1 MATGDPDVFP
11 SQDVKQST
19 KPLVKGMASP
29 RKAKITFNAMKMLDP
44 RHLKPDSME
53 TDRIMNVL
61 DETAAKLEM
70 SSLIP
75 RVIDSLDRF
84 ADVLGPEITKNLL
97 ELQELSME
105 MECLLASSG
114 EETTKAEEQRGRLCF
129 LEQSLK
135 CSIRNVLRLFLANP
149 SLLQAL
155 KPKAGVADSPAEV
168 FVRAFGV
175 FRNFMLERLLT
186 SPVEE
191 EGKIQ
196 FVADISLQIKKH
208 TEAIT
213 ALQAKLAAAIQTRE
227 DEISKKDNMI
237 KDLKTRIQDLA
248 KDSKISMQ
256 RIKEEGENQQKVELQ
271 ASQSRCAGLQQD
283 IEQLQRQ
290 LTTLVVEH
298 RASELMLRKRKCRL
312 EMEIWNWVQKY
323 DTDMA
328 EKQAEYEEVDAAY
341 AEEKAQLSLLTEK
354 HALLLQEYTQ
364 IEEERKMLREKEEE
378 ALKELNTKN
387 RAAARIQALWKGY
400 LVRRLYR
407 PKKKKGKGK
416 KGKKGKK

>member
-1 MATGDPDVFP
+1 MATGDPDVLP
-11 SQDVKQST
+11 SQDVKQCS

-29 RKAKITFNAMKMLDP
+29 KKAKITFDAMKMLDP
-44 RHLKPDSME
+44 HQLKPDSME
-53 TDRIMNVL
+53 TERIMNVL
-61 DETAAKLEM
+61 HETAAKLEM
-70 SSLIP
+70 SSLIA

-84 ADVLGPEITKNLL
+84 ADMLGPEITKNLL

-105 MECLLASSG
+105 MECLLAGSG
-114 EETTKAEEQRGRLCF
+114 EETTRAEEQRGHLCF
-129 LEQSLK
+129 LKQRLK

-149 SLLQAL
+149 SLPQAL
-155 KPKAGVADSPAEV
+155 KPKARVADSPAEV

-227 DEISKKDNMI
+227 DEISKKDNTI

-248 KDSKISMQ
+248 KDSKISLQ

-290 LTTLVVEH
+290 LTALVVEH
-298 RASELMLRKRKCRL
+298 RASELVLRKRKCRL

-364 IEEERKMLREKEEE
+364 IEEERRMLREKEEE

-416 KGKKGKK
+416 KGKK

>member
-298 RASELMLRKRKCRL
+298 RASELMLRK
-312 EMEIWNWVQKY
+312 
-323 DTDMA
+323 
-328 EKQAEYEEVDAAY
+328 AEYEEVDAAY

>member
-19 KPLVKGMASP
+19 KPLVKGMALP
-29 RKAKITFNAMKMLDP
+29 RKAKITFDAMKMLDP
-44 RHLKPDSME
+44 RRLKPDSME
-53 TDRIMNVL
+53 TVRIMNVL

-75 RVIDSLDRF
+75 RLIDSLDSF
-84 ADVLGPEITKNLL
+84 ADMLGPEITKNLL

-105 MECLLASSG
+105 MEHLLASSG
-114 EETTKAEEQRGRLCF
+114 EETTRAEEQRGRLCF

-135 CSIRNVLRLFLANP
+135 CAMRNVLRCFLANP

-155 KPKAGVADSPAEV
+155 KPKARGAGSPAEV
-168 FVRAFGV
+168 FVRAFGT
-175 FRNFMLERLLT
+175 FRDFMLERLLT

-191 EGKIQ
+191 EGKNQ

-227 DEISKKDNMI
+227 DEISKKDSVI
-237 KDLKTRIQDLA
+237 KDLKTRIEDLT

-256 RIKEEGENQQKVELQ
+256 RIKEEGANQQKVELQ

-290 LTTLVVEH
+290 LTTLVVKH
-298 RASELMLRKRKCRL
+298 RASELVLRK
-312 EMEIWNWVQKY
+312 
-323 DTDMA
+323 
-328 EKQAEYEEVDAAY
+328 AEYEEVDAAY

-364 IEEERKMLREKEEE
+364 IQEERKMLQEQEEE
-378 ALKELNTKN
+378 ALNELNTKN

-407 PKKKKGKGK
+407 PKKKKGKGRKSK
-416 KGKKGKK
+416 KGKK

>member
-29 RKAKITFNAMKMLDP
+29 RKAKITLNAMKMLDP

-84 ADVLGPEITKNLL
+84 ADMLGPEITKNLL

-208 TEAIT
+208 AEAIT

-298 RASELMLRKRKCRL
+298 RASELMLRK
-312 EMEIWNWVQKY
+312 
-323 DTDMA
+323 
-328 EKQAEYEEVDAAY
+328 AEYEEVDAAY

-378 ALKELNTKN
+378 ALKELTTKN

>member
-1 MATGDPDVFP
+1 
-11 SQDVKQST
+11 
-19 KPLVKGMASP
+19 GMASP
-29 RKAKITFNAMKMLDP
+29 KKAKITFDVMKMLDP
-44 RHLKPDSME
+44 HQLKPDSME
-53 TDRIMNVL
+53 TERIMNAL

-75 RVIDSLDRF
+75 HVIDSLDRF
-84 ADVLGPEITKNLL
+84 ADTLGPEITKNLL
-97 ELQELSME
+97 ELQKLSME

-114 EETTKAEEQRGRLCF
+114 EETTTRTEEQQNRLCF
-129 LEQSLK
+129 LEQRLK
-135 CSIRNVLRLFLANP
+135 CSVRNVLRLFLANP
-149 SLLQAL
+149 SLPQAL
-155 KPKAGVADSPAEV
+155 KPKAEVGDSPAEV

-175 FRNFMLERLLT
+175 FRNLMLERLLT

-191 EGKIQ
+191 EGKTQ
-196 FVADISLQIKKH
+196 FVEDISLQIKKH

-227 DEISKKDNMI
+227 DEISKKDNII

-248 KDSKISMQ
+248 KDSKVSFQ
-256 RIKEEGENQQKVELQ
+256 RIKEEGDKQQKVELR
-271 ASQSRCAGLQQD
+271 ASQSRRAGLQQD

-290 LTTLVVEH
+290 LSVLVVEH
-298 RASELMLRKRKCRL
+298 RASELALRKRKCRL

-364 IEEERKMLREKEEE
+364 IEEERRMLREKEEE
-378 ALKELNTKN
+378 ALKELITKN

-400 LVRRLYR
+400 LVRCLYK
-407 PKKKKGKGK
+407 PKKKKGKGR
-416 KGKKGKK
+416 KGK

>member
-1 MATGDPDVFP
+1 
-11 SQDVKQST
+11 
-19 KPLVKGMASP
+19 MASP
-29 RKAKITFNAMKMLDP
+29 RKAKITFDAMKMLDP
-44 RHLKPDSME
+44 CQLKPDSME
-53 TDRIMNVL
+53 AERIMNVL

-75 RVIDSLDRF
+75 HVIDSLDRF
-84 ADVLGPEITKNLL
+84 ADMLGPEITRNLL

-114 EETTKAEEQRGRLCF
+114 EETMRTEKQRGHLCF
-129 LEQSLK
+129 LEQRLK

-149 SLLQAL
+149 SLPQAL
-155 KPKAGVADSPAEV
+155 RPKVGVGDSPAEV

-196 FVADISLQIKKH
+196 FVADISLHIKKH

-213 ALQAKLAAAIQTRE
+213 ALQAKLAAAIQSRD
-227 DEISKKDNMI
+227 DEISKKDNVI

-248 KDSKISMQ
+248 KDSKISFQ
-256 RIKEEGENQQKVELQ
+256 KIKEEGENQQKVELQ
-271 ASQSRCAGLQQD
+271 ASQNRCAGLQQD
-283 IEQLQRQ
+283 IEQLQEQ
-290 LTTLVVEH
+290 LTALVAEH
-298 RASELMLRKRKCRL
+298 RVSELALRKRKCRL

-328 EKQAEYEEVDAAY
+328 EKQAEYEEIDAAY

-354 HALLLQEYTQ
+354 HALLLPEYTQ
-364 IEEERKMLREKEEE
+364 IEEERKMLQEKEEE
-378 ALKELNTKN
+378 ALRELNTKN

-416 KGKKGKK
+416 KGKK

>member
-11 SQDVKQST
+11 SQDVEQST
-19 KPLVKGMASP
+19 KALVKGMASP
-29 RKAKITFNAMKMLDP
+29 KKAKITFDVMKMLDP
-44 RHLKPDSME
+44 HQLKPDSME
-53 TDRIMNVL
+53 TERIMNAL

-75 RVIDSLDRF
+75 HVIDSLDRF
-84 ADVLGPEITKNLL
+84 ADTLGPEITKNLL
-97 ELQELSME
+97 ELQKLSME

-114 EETTKAEEQRGRLCF
+114 EETTTRAEEQRSQLCF
-129 LEQSLK
+129 LEQRLK
-135 CSIRNVLRLFLANP
+135 CSVRNVLRLFLANP
-149 SLLQAL
+149 SLPQAL
-155 KPKAGVADSPAEV
+155 KPKAGVGDSPAEV

-175 FRNFMLERLLT
+175 FRDFMRERLLT

-196 FVADISLQIKKH
+196 FVEDISLQIKKH

-227 DEISKKDNMI
+227 DEISKKDNII

-248 KDSKISMQ
+248 TDSKVSFQ
-256 RIKEEGENQQKVELQ
+256 RIKEEGDKQQEVELQ

-290 LTTLVVEH
+290 LTVLVGEH
-298 RASELMLRKRKCRL
+298 RASELALRK
-312 EMEIWNWVQKY
+312 
-323 DTDMA
+323 
-328 EKQAEYEEVDAAY
+328 AEYEEVDAAY

-364 IEEERKMLREKEEE
+364 IKEERKMLREKEEE
-378 ALKELNTKN
+378 ALKELITKN
-387 RAAARIQALWKGY
+387 HAAARIQALWKGY
-400 LVRRLYR
+400 LVRRLYK

-416 KGKKGKK
+416 KGKK

>member
-11 SQDVKQST
+11 SQDVEQST
-19 KPLVKGMASP
+19 KALVKGMASP
-29 RKAKITFNAMKMLDP
+29 KKAKITFDVVKMLDP
-44 RHLKPDSME
+44 HQLKPDSME
-53 TDRIMNVL
+53 TERIMNAL

-75 RVIDSLDRF
+75 HVIDSLDRF
-84 ADVLGPEITKNLL
+84 ADTLGPEITKNLL
-97 ELQELSME
+97 ELQKLSME

-114 EETTKAEEQRGRLCF
+114 EETTTRAEEQRSQLCF
-129 LEQSLK
+129 LEQRLK
-135 CSIRNVLRLFLANP
+135 CSVRNVLRLFLANP
-149 SLLQAL
+149 SLPQAL
-155 KPKAGVADSPAEV
+155 KPKAGVGDSPPEV

-175 FRNFMLERLLT
+175 FRDFMRERLLT

-196 FVADISLQIKKH
+196 FVEDISLQIKTH

-227 DEISKKDNMI
+227 DEISKKDNII

-248 KDSKISMQ
+248 TDSKVSFQ
-256 RIKEEGENQQKVELQ
+256 RIKEEGDKQQEVELQ

-290 LTTLVVEH
+290 LTVLVGEH
-298 RASELMLRKRKCRL
+298 RASELALRK
-312 EMEIWNWVQKY
+312 
-323 DTDMA
+323 
-328 EKQAEYEEVDAAY
+328 AEYEEVDAAY

-378 ALKELNTKN
+378 ALKELITKN
-387 RAAARIQALWKGY
+387 HAAARIQALWRGY
-400 LVRRLYR
+400 LVRCLYK

-416 KGKKGKK
+416 KGKK

>member
-1 MATGDPDVFP
+1 
-11 SQDVKQST
+11 
-19 KPLVKGMASP
+19 KGMASP
-29 RKAKITFNAMKMLDP
+29 KKAKVTFDVVKILDP
-44 RHLKPDSME
+44 HQLKPDSME
-53 TDRIMNVL
+53 TERIMNVL

-75 RVIDSLDRF
+75 HMIDSLDRF
-84 ADVLGPEITKNLL
+84 ADMLGPEITKNLL
-97 ELQELSME
+97 ELQKLSME

-114 EETTKAEEQRGRLCF
+114 EETTTRAEERRGHLCF
-129 LEQSLK
+129 LEQRLK
-135 CSIRNVLRLFLANP
+135 CSVRNVLRLFLANP
-149 SLLQAL
+149 SLPQAL
-155 KPKAGVADSPAEV
+155 KPKAGMGDSPAEV
-168 FVRAFGV
+168 FVKAFGV

-186 SPVEE
+186 SPVEK

-196 FVADISLQIKKH
+196 FVEDISLQIKKH

-227 DEISKKDNMI
+227 DEIHKKDNII

-248 KDSKISMQ
+248 EDSKISFQ
-256 RIKEEGENQQKVELQ
+256 KIKEEGEKQQKVELQ
-271 ASQSRCAGLQQD
+271 ASQSKCAGLQQD
-283 IEQLQRQ
+283 IGQLQRQ
-290 LTTLVVEH
+290 LTALVVEH
-298 RASELMLRKRKCRL
+298 RASELALRKRKRRL

-323 DTDMA
+323 DIDMA

-364 IEEERKMLREKEEE
+364 ILEERKMLQEKEEE

-400 LVRRLYR
+400 LVRCLYK

-416 KGKKGKK
+416 GKGKKGKK

>member
-11 SQDVKQST
+11 SQDVEQST
-19 KPLVKGMASP
+19 KALVKGMASP
-29 RKAKITFNAMKMLDP
+29 KKAKITFDVVKMLDP
-44 RHLKPDSME
+44 HQLKPDSME
-53 TDRIMNVL
+53 TERIMNAL

-75 RVIDSLDRF
+75 HVIDSLDRF
-84 ADVLGPEITKNLL
+84 ADTLGPEITKNLL
-97 ELQELSME
+97 ELQKLSME

-114 EETTKAEEQRGRLCF
+114 EETTTRAEEQRSQLCF
-129 LEQSLK
+129 LEQRLK
-135 CSIRNVLRLFLANP
+135 CSVRNVLRLFLANP
-149 SLLQAL
+149 SLPQAL
-155 KPKAGVADSPAEV
+155 KPKAGVGDSPPEV

-175 FRNFMLERLLT
+175 FRDFMRERLLT

-196 FVADISLQIKKH
+196 FVEDISLQIKTH

-227 DEISKKDNMI
+227 DEISKKDNII

-248 KDSKISMQ
+248 TDSKVSFQ
-256 RIKEEGENQQKVELQ
+256 RIKEEGDKQQEVELQ

-290 LTTLVVEH
+290 LTVLVGEH
-298 RASELMLRKRKCRL
+298 RASELALRKRKCRL

-378 ALKELNTKN
+378 ALKELITKN
-387 RAAARIQALWKGY
+387 HAAARIQALWRGY
-400 LVRRLYR
+400 LVRCLYK

-416 KGKKGKK
+416 KGKK

>member
-19 KPLVKGMASP
+19 KPLVKGMALP
-29 RKAKITFNAMKMLDP
+29 RKAKITFDAMKMLDP
-44 RHLKPDSME
+44 RRLKPDSME
-53 TDRIMNVL
+53 TVRIMNVL

-75 RVIDSLDRF
+75 RLIDSLDSF
-84 ADVLGPEITKNLL
+84 ADMLGPEITKNLL

-105 MECLLASSG
+105 MEHLLASSG
-114 EETTKAEEQRGRLCF
+114 EETTRAEEQRGRLCF

-135 CSIRNVLRLFLANP
+135 CAMRNVLRCFLANP

-155 KPKAGVADSPAEV
+155 KPKARGAGSPAEV
-168 FVRAFGV
+168 FVRAFGT
-175 FRNFMLERLLT
+175 FRDFMLERLLT

-191 EGKIQ
+191 EGKNQ

-227 DEISKKDNMI
+227 DEISKKDSVI
-237 KDLKTRIQDLA
+237 KDLKTRIEDLT

-256 RIKEEGENQQKVELQ
+256 RIKEEGANQQKVELQ

-290 LTTLVVEH
+290 LTTLVVKH
-298 RASELMLRKRKCRL
+298 RASELVLRKRKCRL
-312 EMEIWNWVQKY
+312 EVEIWNWVQKY

-364 IEEERKMLREKEEE
+364 IQEERKMLQEQEEE
-378 ALKELNTKN
+378 ALNELNTKN

-407 PKKKKGKGK
+407 PKKKKGKGRKSK
-416 KGKKGKK
+416 KGKK